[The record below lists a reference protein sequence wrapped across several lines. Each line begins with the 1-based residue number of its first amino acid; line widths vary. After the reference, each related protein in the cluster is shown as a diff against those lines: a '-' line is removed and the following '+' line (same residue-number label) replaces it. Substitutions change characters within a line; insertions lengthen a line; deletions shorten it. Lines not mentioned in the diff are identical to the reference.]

1 MRILFFLIVFLFSGS
16 AMANTYSESTD
27 RVQSLTYKN
36 LHNSERLTSIRTPV
50 NETLKIAREPIT
62 DETDELEVNEMMGDG
77 GGY

>member
-1 MRILFFLIVFLFSGS
+1 
-16 AMANTYSESTD
+16 MANTYSESTD

-36 LHNSERLTSIRTPV
+36 LHNTERLTSIRTTM

>member
-36 LHNSERLTSIRTPV
+36 PDNTDRLTSIRIPL
-50 NETLKIAREPIT
+50 NEKVKIAREPMT
-62 DETDELEVNEMMGDG
+62 EKTEELEVNEMMGDG
-77 GGY
+77 GGH

>member
-36 LHNSERLTSIRTPV
+36 LHTTERLTSIRTPV
-50 NETLKIAREPIT
+50 NETLKSAREPIT